1 MIDKAQNW
9 GVTSQ
14 EEREAWVRQRA
25 RRGMFRVTSCQFT
38 LIIIK
43 YTSLAH
49 YKLDCMD
56 CGYKIVSVSVFP
68 ERTRLGLL
76 NMKPRAIKPGLLRP
90 ANFISNSSLWSEYSS
105 QYFWMTSIAGQL
117 EPNSSAIQDSLELDG
132 FA

>member
-1 MIDKAQNW
+1 
-9 GVTSQ
+9 
-14 EEREAWVRQRA
+14 
-25 RRGMFRVTSCQFT
+25 
-38 LIIIK
+38 
-43 YTSLAH
+43 
-49 YKLDCMD
+49 MD
-56 CGYKIVSVSVFP
+56 CGYKIVLVSVFP
-68 ERTRLGLL
+68 ERARLGLL